1 MCKDL
6 CAISEIKIVIDL
18 QFIFQPSFFFFWR
31 KREWLFPFWT
41 NPPTR
46 QDEWWIRK
54 GVCNHARLPCG
65 LIMQRMKKKPPQKE
79 AHLHL
84 YISSTK
90 YTITEF
96 SFLKKGWKVSFKQ
109 ILQFCAKGSS
119 FFMASSGQTSGIIVQ
134 LNGLV
139 NGDGNFHFDFF
150 VSAISC

>member
-18 QFIFQPSFFFFWR
+18 QFIFQPSFFFGEKENGYF
-31 KREWLFPFWT
+31 LFEQTHPRDKM
-41 NPPTR
+41 N
-46 QDEWWIRK
+46 DELEKESATMRVSLVVSLCK
-54 GVCNHARLPCG
+54 GW
-65 LIMQRMKKKPPQKE
+65 KKTPQKE

-150 VSAISC
+150 VRAISC